1 VSTASRPAII
11 VPATP
16 TSNGDL
22 HVGHLAG
29 PYLAADIYARYL
41 RATGRPVVNTT
52 CTDDS
57 QSYVIT
63 TAHRL
68 GLPMQVLVDKS
79 TNEIEHTYQAMGGIL
94 GDLNRGLPPVDH
106 TYRETV
112 RRFVTEL
119 HAAGKFELRT
129 LSMPYATRARTFLY
143 DGLVS
148 GVCPACYANS
158 AGGVCEGCGH
168 PNNFDELLDPRSTL
182 DPEDPVEMRATTI
195 LVLPLERY
203 RERLTAYYAE
213 HAAVWRPHPK
223 QLIDELLAGPLPDFP
238 VTVPGTWGVAAPFA
252 ETPGQIIYPWI
263 EAMPAAIYGTWWSL
277 GATGEVDAP
286 WRAETDAEL
295 IYFHG
300 FDNVCHWGVL
310 DLVLL
315 MAHDGKYVLPSAN
328 VVNEFYELDGE
339 KFSTS
344 RGHLVWGADLLAEAP
359 RDLVRCYLALTGP
372 EFQRTNFNRDTMA
385 RVMTV
390 RLVEPWNE
398 LARTVADAVAG
409 RPEGAALPTT
419 ERGRG
424 RAHAVIER
432 VKLCFRPEHLSLG
445 RAAETILTQV
455 DRLRTASA
463 HLDGDAALG
472 DLLLELRTLLAC
484 ASPFLVDTTNG
495 VDADLDAELPNEI
508 VPFDFP
514 ALHTFSDH
522 AASTREEAQP

>member
-1 VSTASRPAII
+1 MSTVRRPAVII
-11 VPATP
+11 AATP

-41 RATGRPVVNTT
+41 RATGRPVVHTT

-57 QSYVIT
+57 QSYVLT
-63 TAHRL
+63 TAHRH
-68 GLPMQVLVDKS
+68 GVPPRVLVDKS
-79 TNEIEHTYQAMGGIL
+79 RDQIGHTYEAMGAVL
-94 GDLNRGLPPVDH
+94 GDVNRGLPPVDH
-106 TYRETV
+106 RYRETV
-112 RRFVTEL
+112 RRFVSEL

-129 LSMPYATRARTFLY
+129 LSMPYATRAAMFLY

-168 PNNFDELLDPRSTL
+168 PNNFDQLLDPRSTL
-182 DPEDPVEMRATTI
+182 DPDDPVEMRETTI

-203 RERLTAYYAE
+203 RERLAAYYAD

-223 QLIDELLAGPLPDFP
+223 QLIDELLARPLPDFP
-238 VTVPGTWGVAAPFA
+238 VTVPGTWGVEAPFA

-263 EAMPAAIYGTWWSL
+263 EAMPASIHSTWWSL
-277 GATGEVDAP
+277 GATGDVDTP
-286 WRAETDAEL
+286 WLARTNPEL

-315 MAHDGKYVLPSAN
+315 MAHDGRYALPSAN

-344 RGHLVWGADLLAEAP
+344 RGHLIWGTELLAEVP
-359 RDLVRCYLALTGP
+359 RDLVRFYLALTGP
-372 EFQRTNFNRDTMA
+372 EFQRTNFNRATMA
-385 RVMTV
+385 QVLTA
-390 RLVEPWNE
+390 RLVRPWNE
-398 LARTVADAVAG
+398 LARTAADALATV
-409 RPEGAALPTT
+409 PEGALLPTT
-419 ERGRG
+419 GRGRG
-424 RAHAVIER
+424 RARAVTER
-432 VKLCFRPEHLSLG
+432 IKLCFRLEHLSLG
-445 RAAETILTQV
+445 RAAETILAQL
-455 DRLRTASA
+455 DRLRTTSS
-463 HLDGDAALG
+463 DLG

-484 ASPFLVDTTNG
+484 ASPFLVDTTDG
-495 VDADLDAELPNEI
+495 VDANLDAEPPDEI
-508 VPFDFP
+508 APFDFP
-514 ALHTFSDH
+514 ALPEFSDH
-522 AASTREEAQP
+522 AASAREEAQP

>member
-1 VSTASRPAII
+1 MSTAHRPAIV

-41 RATGRPVVNTT
+41 RATGRPVVHTT

-57 QSYVIT
+57 QSYVLT
-63 TAHRL
+63 TAHRQ
-68 GLPMQVLVDKS
+68 GVPAQVLVDKS
-79 TNEIEHTYQAMGGIL
+79 VDQIGHTYQAMGAVL
-94 GDLNRGLPPVDH
+94 GDVNRGLPPVDQK
-106 TYRETV
+106 YRETV
-112 RRFVTEL
+112 RRFVGEL
-119 HAAGKFELRT
+119 HAAGRFELRT
-129 LSMPYATRARTFLY
+129 LAMPYATRAGTFLY
-143 DGLVS
+143 DGLVT

-182 DPEDPVEMRATTI
+182 DPGDPVELRKATI

-203 RERLTAYYAE
+203 RDRLAAYYAE

-223 QLIDELLAGPLPDFP
+223 QLIDELLSGPLPDFP
-238 VTVPGTWGVAAPFA
+238 VTVPGTWGVQAPFA
-252 ETPGQIIYPWI
+252 ETPGQIVYPWI
-263 EAMPAAIYGTWWSL
+263 EAMPAAIYSTWWSM
-277 GATGEVDAP
+277 GAVGDVDTA
-286 WRAETDAEL
+286 WLAETNAEL

-328 VVNEFYELDGE
+328 VVNEFYELHGE

-344 RGHLVWGADLLAEAP
+344 RGHLVWGADLLAEVP
-359 RDLVRCYLALTGP
+359 RDLVRFYLASTGP
-372 EFQRTNFNRDTMA
+372 EFQRTNFERATMA
-385 RVMTV
+385 RVVTT

-398 LARTVADAVAG
+398 LARAVADAVAALPG
-409 RPEGAALPTT
+409 GTTLPTT

-424 RAHAVIER
+424 RARVMVER
-432 VKLCFRPEHLSLG
+432 TKLCFRLAHFSLG
-445 RAAETILTQV
+445 RATETILTQL
-455 DRLRTASA
+455 DRLRTAA
-463 HLDGDAALG
+463 ANLDGEAALG

-484 ASPFLVDTTNG
+484 AAPFLVDTTEC
-495 VDADLDAELPNEI
+495 AATDLDAPLPRRI
-508 VPFDFP
+508 APFVFP
-514 ALHTFSDH
+514 PLPTFSDH
-522 AASTREEAQP
+522 AAPASEEAQS